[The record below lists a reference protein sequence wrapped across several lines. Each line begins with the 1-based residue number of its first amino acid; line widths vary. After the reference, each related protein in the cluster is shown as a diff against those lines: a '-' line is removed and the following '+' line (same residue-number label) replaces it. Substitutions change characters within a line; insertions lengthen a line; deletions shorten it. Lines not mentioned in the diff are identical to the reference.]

1 MSVVRSAAKRR
12 TGKRHV
18 LRGATMHP
26 VGARSS
32 RGNGL
37 LSFATLDVLLGETTS
52 FLLAAGLPRK
62 RLVAQLRTQA
72 RRVAAGDRLQR
83 PRAAKVIKESHENLV
98 EIAGVVHDWHRER
111 RYTDDRS
118 GNPVPLRPAVLRRL
132 IGRRFPRTK
141 IASALLWMQ
150 ANEVVTRRRD
160 GLFVPSMGR
169 QVVLKSRRMR
179 VMERTA
185 ALVPQYLRVTL
196 RNARASDPRER
207 DVDRDAR
214 VFFLPE
220 KYVRLWRTVAL
231 ERTRAFLEGLDNWLE
246 DHTRPG
252 DTGPTV
258 EAAVHSY
265 CYTGEPRS
273 ARYGSTNIGRL
284 GGGLVDG
291 NGLTKPPRRS
301 DAEMRLRRQDRRG
314 PITGVHRS

>member
-12 TGKRHV
+12 TGERHV
-18 LRGATMHP
+18 LRGATERP
-26 VGARSS
+26 VEARSG

-37 LSFATLDVLLGETTS
+37 LSLATLDVLLGETAA
-52 FLLAAGLPRK
+52 FLLAAGLPKK
-62 RLVAQLRTQA
+62 RLVAELRTQA

-83 PRAAKVIKESHENLV
+83 PRAAKVIKEGHENLV
-98 EIAGVVHDWHRER
+98 EIAGVVHDWYRER
-111 RYTDDRS
+111 RYTDNKS
-118 GNPVPLRPAVLRRL
+118 GDPVPLRPSVLRRL
-132 IGRRFPRTK
+132 IGRRFPRVK
-141 IASALLWMQ
+141 IANTLLWMQ
-150 ANEVVTRRRD
+150 TNGVVTRRRD

-185 ALVPQYLRVTL
+185 ALVPQYLKMAL

-220 KYVRLWRTVAL
+220 KYVRLWRAVAL
-231 ERTRAFLEGLDNWLE
+231 ERTKAFLEGLDNWLE
-246 DHTRPG
+246 DHTRPD

-273 ARYGSTNIGRL
+273 PKHSSTNIGRL
-284 GGGLVDG
+284 EGRAGGPKRLRRA
-291 NGLTKPPRRS
+291 PRRS
-301 DAEMRLRRQDRRG
+301 SKLPSKVG
-314 PITGVHRS
+314 

>member
-18 LRGATMHP
+18 LRGATMRS

-37 LSFATLDVLLGETTS
+37 LSFATLDVLLGETTA

-72 RRVAAGDRLQR
+72 RRVASGDRLQR
-83 PRAAKVIKESHENLV
+83 PRAAKVIKEGHENLV

-111 RYTDDRS
+111 RYTDNRT
-118 GNPVPLRPAVLRRL
+118 GEPVPLTPSVLRKL
-132 IGRRFPRTK
+132 IGRRFPRMK
-141 IASALLWMQ
+141 IASTLLWMQ
-150 ANEVVTRRRD
+150 ANGVVTRRRD
-160 GLFVPSMGR
+160 GRFVPSMGR
-169 QVVLKSRRMR
+169 QVVLKSRRR
-179 VMERTA
+179 RSMERTA
-185 ALVPQYLRVTL
+185 ALVPQYLRVAL

-220 KYVRLWRTVAL
+220 KYVRLWRAVAL
-231 ERTRAFLEGLDNWLE
+231 ERTEAFLEGLDNWLE
-246 DHTRPG
+246 DHTRP
-252 DTGPTV
+252 DHNGPTV

-273 ARYGSTNIGRL
+273 VKRGSTNIGRL
-284 GGGLVDG
+284 E
-291 NGLTKPPRRS
+291 RRIG
-301 DAEMRLRRQDRRG
+301 RPKRIRRAPTRQ
-314 PITGVHRS
+314 

>member
-12 TGKRHV
+12 IRKRH
-18 LRGATMHP
+18 LSRGATMLP
-26 VGARSS
+26 VGARRS

-37 LSFATLDVLLGETTS
+37 LSFATLDVLLGETTA
-52 FLLAAGLPRK
+52 FLLAAGLPRN
-62 RLVAQLRTQA
+62 RLVGELRMQA
-72 RRVAAGDRLQR
+72 RRVAAGSRLQR
-83 PRAAKVIKESHENLV
+83 PGTAKVIKEGHENLV

-111 RYTDDRS
+111 RYTDNKS
-118 GNPVPLRPAVLRRL
+118 GDPVPLRPAVLRRL
-132 IGRRFPRTK
+132 IGRRFPRMK
-141 IASALLWMQ
+141 IASTLLWMQ
-150 ANEVVTRRRD
+150 ANGVVTRRRD

-185 ALVPQYLRVTL
+185 ALVPQYLRVSL

-220 KYVRLWRTVAL
+220 KYVRLWRAVAL
-231 ERTRAFLEGLDNWLE
+231 ERTKAFLEGLDNWLE
-246 DHTRPG
+246 DHTRPE

-273 ARYGSTNIGRL
+273 VKYGNTNIGRL
-284 GGGLVDG
+284 EGRIG
-291 NGLTKPPRRS
+291 RRK
-301 DAEMRLRRQDRRG
+301 RLRRTPTRQ
-314 PITGVHRS
+314 

>member
-12 TGKRHV
+12 IRKRHSS
-18 LRGATMHP
+18 RGATMLP
-26 VGARSS
+26 VGARRS

-37 LSFATLDVLLGETTS
+37 LSFATLDVLLGETTA
-52 FLLAAGLPRK
+52 FLLAAGLPRN
-62 RLVAQLRTQA
+62 RLVAELRMQA
-72 RRVAAGDRLQR
+72 RRVAAGSRLQR
-83 PRAAKVIKESHENLV
+83 PRTAKVIKEGHENLV
-98 EIAGVVHDWHRER
+98 EIGGVVHDWHRER
-111 RYTDDRS
+111 RYTDNKSCD
-118 GNPVPLRPAVLRRL
+118 PIPLRPAVLRRL
-132 IGRRFPRTK
+132 IGRRFPRMK
-141 IASALLWMQ
+141 IASTLLWMQ
-150 ANEVVTRRRD
+150 ANGVVTRRRD

-185 ALVPQYLRVTL
+185 ALVPQYLRVSL

-220 KYVRLWRTVAL
+220 KYVRLWRAVAL
-231 ERTRAFLEGLDNWLE
+231 ERTKAFLEGLDNWLE
-246 DHTRPG
+246 DHTRPE

-273 ARYGSTNIGRL
+273 VKYGNTNIGRL
-284 GGGLVDG
+284 EGRIG
-291 NGLTKPPRRS
+291 RRK
-301 DAEMRLRRQDRRG
+301 RLRRAPTRQ
-314 PITGVHRS
+314 

>member
-1 MSVVRSAAKRR
+1 MSVARSAAKRR
-12 TGKRHV
+12 IRKRHSS
-18 LRGATMHP
+18 RGATMLP
-26 VGARSS
+26 VGARRS

-37 LSFATLDVLLGETTS
+37 LSFATLDVLLGETTA
-52 FLLAAGLPRK
+52 FLLAAGLPRN

-72 RRVAAGDRLQR
+72 QRVAAGSRLQR
-83 PRAAKVIKESHENLV
+83 PRTARVIKEGHENLV

-111 RYTDDRS
+111 RYTDNQS
-118 GNPVPLRPAVLRRL
+118 GDPVPLRPAVLRRL
-132 IGRRFPRTK
+132 IGRRFPRMK
-141 IASALLWMQ
+141 IASTLLWMQ
-150 ANEVVTRRRD
+150 ANGVVTRRRD

-185 ALVPQYLRVTL
+185 ALVPQYLRVSL

-220 KYVRLWRTVAL
+220 KYVRLWRAVAL
-231 ERTRAFLEGLDNWLE
+231 ERTKAFLEGLDNWLE
-246 DHTRPG
+246 DHTRPE

-273 ARYGSTNIGRL
+273 VKYGNTNIGRL
-284 GGGLVDG
+284 EGRIG
-291 NGLTKPPRRS
+291 RRK
-301 DAEMRLRRQDRRG
+301 RLRRAPTRQ
-314 PITGVHRS
+314 

>member
-12 TGKRHV
+12 RRKRH
-18 LRGATMHP
+18 LSRGATMLP
-26 VGARSS
+26 VGARMS

-37 LSFATLDVLLGETTS
+37 LSFATLDVLLGETTA
-52 FLLAAGLPRK
+52 FLLAAGLPRN
-62 RLVAQLRTQA
+62 RLVAELRMQA
-72 RRVAAGDRLQR
+72 RRVAAGSRLQR
-83 PRAAKVIKESHENLV
+83 PRTAKVIKEGHENLV
-98 EIAGVVHDWHRER
+98 EIGGVVHDWHRER
-111 RYTDDRS
+111 RYTDNKS
-118 GNPVPLRPAVLRRL
+118 GDPIPLRPAVLRRL
-132 IGRRFPRTK
+132 IGRRFPRMK
-141 IASALLWMQ
+141 IASTLLWMQ
-150 ANEVVTRRRD
+150 ANGVVTRRRD

-185 ALVPQYLRVTL
+185 ALVPQYLRVSL

-220 KYVRLWRTVAL
+220 KYVRLWRAVAL
-231 ERTRAFLEGLDNWLE
+231 ERTKAFLEGLDNWLE
-246 DHTRPG
+246 DHTRPE

-273 ARYGSTNIGRL
+273 VKYGNTNIGRL
-284 GGGLVDG
+284 EGRIG
-291 NGLTKPPRRS
+291 RRK
-301 DAEMRLRRQDRRG
+301 RLRRAPTRQ
-314 PITGVHRS
+314 

>member
-1 MSVVRSAAKRR
+1 MSVVRSTAKRR
-12 TGKRHV
+12 IRKRYSS
-18 LRGATMHP
+18 RGATMLP
-26 VGARSS
+26 VGARRS

-37 LSFATLDVLLGETTS
+37 LSFATLDVLLGETTA
-52 FLLAAGLPRK
+52 FLLAAGLPRN

-72 RRVAAGDRLQR
+72 RRVAAGSRLQR
-83 PRAAKVIKESHENLV
+83 PRAARVIKEGHENLV
-98 EIAGVVHDWHRER
+98 EIGGVLHDWHRER
-111 RYTDDRS
+111 RYTDNKS
-118 GNPVPLRPAVLRRL
+118 GDPVPLRPAVLRRL
-132 IGRRFPRTK
+132 IGRRFPRVK
-141 IASALLWMQ
+141 IASTLLWLEV
-150 ANEVVTRRRD
+150 NGVVTRRRD

-185 ALVPQYLRVTL
+185 ALVPQYLRVSL

-220 KYVRLWRTVAL
+220 KYVRLWRAVAL
-231 ERTRAFLEGLDNWLE
+231 ERTKAFLEGLDNWLE
-246 DHTRPG
+246 DHTRPE

-273 ARYGSTNIGRL
+273 VKYGNTNIGRL
-284 GGGLVDG
+284 EGRIG
-291 NGLTKPPRRS
+291 RRK
-301 DAEMRLRRQDRRG
+301 RLRRAL
-314 PITGVHRS
+314 TGE

>member
-12 TGKRHV
+12 IQTRY
-18 LRGATMHP
+18 LSRGATMLP
-26 VGARSS
+26 VGARRS

-37 LSFATLDVLLGETTS
+37 LSFATLDVLLGETTA
-52 FLLAAGLPRK
+52 FLLAAGLPRN
-62 RLVAQLRTQA
+62 RLVAELRVQA
-72 RRVAAGDRLQR
+72 RRVAVGSRLQR
-83 PRAAKVIKESHENLV
+83 PRTAKVIKEGHENLV

-111 RYTDDRS
+111 RYTDNKS
-118 GNPVPLRPAVLRRL
+118 GDPIPLRPAVLRRL
-132 IGRRFPRTK
+132 IGRRFPRMK
-141 IASALLWMQ
+141 IASTLLWMQ
-150 ANEVVTRRRD
+150 ANGVVTRRRD

-185 ALVPQYLRVTL
+185 ALVPQYLRVSL

-220 KYVRLWRTVAL
+220 KYVRLWRAVAL
-231 ERTRAFLEGLDNWLE
+231 ERTKAFLEGLDNWLE
-246 DHTRPG
+246 DHTRPE

-273 ARYGSTNIGRL
+273 VKYGNTNIGRL
-284 GGGLVDG
+284 EGRVG
-291 NGLTKPPRRS
+291 RRK
-301 DAEMRLRRQDRRG
+301 RLRRTPTRQ
-314 PITGVHRS
+314 